1 MPMPYLPSCRICA
14 GEALPLQL
22 EPIVLCQLVSAASGR
37 GTQARATPNASVTST
52 RVTVS
57 NVRQPSCAHAAR
69 TARDWA
75 IAAAVAD
82 CRKALRF
89 MGSLLGKNG
98 GGARPEAGRWPY
110 RRDCPIAPRARDGR
124 P

>member
-14 GEALPLQL
+14 CEALPLQL
-22 EPIVLCQLVSAASGR
+22 EPIVLCQLVSASSGS

-52 RVTVS
+52 RVTAS
-57 NVRQPSCAHAAR
+57 NVRHPSAANAAR
-69 TARDWA
+69 QGRDWA

-89 MGSLLGKNG
+89 MESLLGNDG
-98 GGARPEAGRWPY
+98 GGARP
-110 RRDCPIAPRARDGR
+110 I
-124 P
+124 